1 MKSKFLRARHCPN
14 VFQRK
19 ALALAIGGT
28 IALAF
33 GGSAYAQATNG
44 TIYGTVPVAAGETIH
59 ITSSSTGFNRTITVG
74 SSGKY
79 SLIVPIGTYTVS
91 LMQNGQVIQSQSDVS
106 PVAAGSV
113 EVDFA
118 SSTAVTSSGTLS
130 TINVTANVVPVIG
143 LN

>member
-1 MKSKFLRARHCPN
+1 MKSKSLRTSHCPN

-59 ITSSSTGFNRTITVG
+59 ITSSSSGFNRTITVG
-74 SSGKY
+74 ASGKRATPPSHRLTDLISSSSGAP
-79 SLIVPIGTYTVS
+79 LRVS
-91 LMQNGQVIQSQSDVS
+91 R
-106 PVAAGSV
+106 
-113 EVDFA
+113 
-118 SSTAVTSSGTLS
+118 
-130 TINVTANVVPVIG
+130 
-143 LN
+143 